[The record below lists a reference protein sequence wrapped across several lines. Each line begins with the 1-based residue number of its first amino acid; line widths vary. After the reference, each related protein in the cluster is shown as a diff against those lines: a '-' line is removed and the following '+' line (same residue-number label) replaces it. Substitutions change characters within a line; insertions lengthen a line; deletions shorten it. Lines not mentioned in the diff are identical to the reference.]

1 MEGQSNMENHTG
13 KFVVGIVTGA
23 LVGTAIALLLA
34 PNTGRETRK
43 VIRGKAGQVATSIRH
58 RRGNHRDSDAEE
70 SQLVENLEL
79 KLVLVVETY

>member
-1 MEGQSNMENHTG
+1 MEDQSSMENHTG

-43 VIRGKAGQVATSIRH
+43 AIRGKAGQVATSIRH
-58 RRGNHRDSDAEE
+58 RCGNHRDLDAVEPQPVEE
-70 SQLVENLEL
+70 
-79 KLVLVVETY
+79 

>member
-1 MEGQSNMENHTG
+1 MENHTG

-43 VIRGKAGQVATSIRH
+43 AIRSNASHLANSIR
-58 RRGNHRDSDAEE
+58 RRCGNHQDIDAVEPQPVEE
-70 SQLVENLEL
+70 
-79 KLVLVVETY
+79 